1 MLDSAVLCCDI
12 VDARFNKENRRQVV
26 LICKYLKLSTGA
38 ELIKLLIMLK
48 SQTEVGK
55 KQEFVP

>member
-12 VDARFNKENRRQVV
+12 VDASFNKEKGRQVV
-26 LICKYLKLSTGA
+26 LICKYLKHSSGA
-38 ELIKLLIMLK
+38 ELIKLLVMLK